1 MNTDQLVSV
10 LAFDDTPPRPI
21 SPRVMGMSGLWLL
34 AAAAIA
40 LLILG
45 VRDDLLQAMTAPVTA
60 MKWLLPLGIAIP
72 ALLAAIAL
80 SRPVTWRVPIL
91 WMALAVGMGAVLWLL
106 LSIMGTPADQ
116 LMPDMWGNSRFVCLT
131 AIVGI
136 SILPLGTAL
145 WVLQDGAS
153 PAPGLSGACT
163 GLAVGGF
170 AAAVY
175 ALHCNEDE
183 PLFFLIWYS
192 LGILIVAAL
201 GAIAGRSLLRW

>member
-1 MNTDQLVSV
+1 MRTDQLIPV

-21 SPRVMGMSGLWLL
+21 APRILGMAGLWLM

-45 VRDDLLQAMTAPVTA
+45 IREDLLQAMSAPVTA
-60 MKWLLPLGIAIP
+60 MKWVLPLGIAIP
-72 ALLAAIAL
+72 ALLAAMAL
-80 SRPVTWRVPIL
+80 SRPVTLRVPIL
-91 WMALAVGMGAVLWLL
+91 WTAVVVGAAAALWLL

-116 LMPDMWGNSRFVCLT
+116 LMPGIRGNSRVVCLT
-131 AIVGI
+131 SIIGI

-145 WVLQDGAS
+145 WVLRDGAS

-170 AAAVY
+170 AAAIY
-175 ALHCNEDE
+175 ALHCNEDA
-183 PLFFLIWYS
+183 PLFFLVWYS
-192 LGILIVAAL
+192 LAILIVGAI
-201 GAIAGRSLLRW
+201 GAIAGRWLLRW